1 MGRQRSN
8 ASVVMGKW
16 EYRGQWSPALAGRRE
31 VAPANRPF
39 EVLPQIVKVISKDG
53 RGNHLSSTQ
62 TNPSRQKFVPPQGP
76 KYPPLSE
83 CPHLAAFLTAKD
95 RKHLDVVANGLLNR
109 PHEFGFE
116 VKIEPGARTDVR
128 TIYGEQHV
136 TYTSWSIL
144 VERRFQA
151 KNGKP
156 YLSTKEVEVG
166 SGDEKIL
173 ATALYLSDK
182 LSAPRKGLHLFKP
195 FRPPS
200 YVEAWLAQKLNANP
214 KMAER
219 AKGVDGSIYL
229 FADKPIDFAGT
240 RPVSLFVG
248 DEEMPLKNWRD
259 LMVKTC
265 DVLDR
270 KNRKLL
276 QQLAFRVGD
285 KFLSDRPDGMRTPRQ
300 HELSGLYMEMYLPPY
315 SLVLH
320 SQLLF
325 KKFEYNL
332 ENIGLV
338 WTNKGAGGDAG
349 KESGR
354 SHIPS
359 ADKAMDRLG
368 KGEIALISEFE
379 EDIAAN
385 YPNGFDFKE
394 TSRRLVEARVGK
406 PMSEAMVQVLKA
418 SMFER
423 SDGMWLMPR
432 LVIGKDRRDQ
442 MIARAKELIEN
453 EGAFAMDSLYGE
465 FEEDIQNIL
474 SGRDFKRF
482 FNKCIAEKVDGKVRG
497 HEGWRV
503 CFKADTPEEEGWSII
518 ADRVRTVLVS
528 SGDAVSIEDILAQ
541 MPHLDREVILRVCQE
556 NIKDAVTFSMD
567 EIQYAKLL
575 ETYYL
580 PDDFGETL
588 SALVNKTESS
598 QGGASIV
605 LFEAELEAKYGE
617 GFRVNFGLE
626 DDAVFK
632 QVIAKSFAGD
642 AHEWK
647 KDTFISEHRR
657 AESNVAEVF
666 LQTHDGLFHEEDF
679 FKFALESRGMKN
691 RGMLI
696 LTFLRKH
703 CVRLSKAWWI
713 SLSGFDRK
721 VAITEEQYLQI
732 GMVLNRCVGNNAFVP
747 IAALSNEV
755 YESLPRLEL
764 EGRVLEWNAYLLTSL
779 SVLRVKNARVI
790 NDEPSPYTVTG
801 LIVPYDVGEIRDVVE
816 YALHCYPTGYFSDA
830 DAAFDY
836 LKANNIRMTKTE
848 KLVAKINEML
858 KVV

>member
-1 MGRQRSN
+1 M
-8 ASVVMGKW
+8 
-16 EYRGQWSPALAGRRE
+16 
-31 VAPANRPF
+31 
-39 EVLPQIVKVISKDG
+39 
-53 RGNHLSSTQ
+53 
-62 TNPSRQKFVPPQGP
+62 
-76 KYPPLSE
+76 
-83 CPHLAAFLTAKD
+83 
-95 RKHLDVVANGLLNR
+95 
-109 PHEFGFE
+109 
-116 VKIEPGARTDVR
+116 
-128 TIYGEQHV
+128 
-136 TYTSWSIL
+136 
-144 VERRFQA
+144 
-151 KNGKP
+151 
-156 YLSTKEVEVG
+156 
-166 SGDEKIL
+166 
-173 ATALYLSDK
+173 
-182 LSAPRKGLHLFKP
+182 
-195 FRPPS
+195 
-200 YVEAWLAQKLNANP
+200 
-214 KMAER
+214 
-219 AKGVDGSIYL
+219 
-229 FADKPIDFAGT
+229 
-240 RPVSLFVG
+240 
-248 DEEMPLKNWRD
+248 
-259 LMVKTC
+259 
-265 DVLDR
+265 
-270 KNRKLL
+270 
-276 QQLAFRVGD
+276 
-285 KFLSDRPDGMRTPRQ
+285 
-300 HELSGLYMEMYLPPY
+300 
-315 SLVLH
+315 
-320 SQLLF
+320 
-325 KKFEYNL
+325 
-332 ENIGLV
+332 
-338 WTNKGAGGDAG
+338 
-349 KESGR
+349 
-354 SHIPS
+354 
-359 ADKAMDRLG
+359 
-368 KGEIALISEFE
+368 
-379 EDIAAN
+379 
-385 YPNGFDFKE
+385 
-394 TSRRLVEARVGK
+394 
-406 PMSEAMVQVLKA
+406 
-418 SMFER
+418 
-423 SDGMWLMPR
+423 
-432 LVIGKDRRDQ
+432 
-442 MIARAKELIEN
+442 
-453 EGAFAMDSLYGE
+453 
-465 FEEDIQNIL
+465 
-474 SGRDFKRF
+474 
-482 FNKCIAEKVDGKVRG
+482 
-497 HEGWRV
+497 
-503 CFKADTPEEEGWSII
+503 
-518 ADRVRTVLVS
+518 S

-588 SALVNKTESS
+588 SAFVNETESS
-598 QGGASIV
+598 QGVASIV
-605 LFEAELEAKYGE
+605 LLEAEFEAKYGE

-703 CVRLSKAWWI
+703 CVRLSKDWWI